1 MRRPILSVL
10 LLAATALLSPPA
22 AAADL
27 RSQLSGWLA
36 LNDVRPSTP
45 RLGLRWQP
53 SLSLGHSLGNGW
65 KLDGEISLAASAAL
79 AAPGW
84 GAVDAEGAV
93 DPYRFWLRLAGERF
107 EARLG
112 LQKINFGS
120 ATLFRPLMWFDRL
133 DPRDPLQLSDGV
145 WGLLLRGYFRG
156 NATAWLWGLYGNDGT
171 KGWET
176 EPTAART
183 PELGG
188 RLQVPLPA
196 GEAAVTA
203 HFRSVDAGAGQADE
217 SRFALDGKWDVG
229 VGLWAEASLAR
240 RQGRELPWQRALA
253 VGVDYTFTLGNG
265 LYMLAEQF
273 FAHDAPALAGRGSGG
288 LSLAALLARYPLGLL
303 DSLNAIVYLDWRAGQ
318 VYSFAAW
325 QRTTDHW
332 QFHVMA
338 FANPRQPRLAQKAGS
353 GASFA
358 GRGFQL
364 LAVWNL

>member
-1 MRRPILSVL
+1 MTRHLR
-10 LLAATALLSPPA
+10 LLALALAAVSLHLPA
-22 AAADL
+22 AYFEW

-65 KLDGEISLAASAAL
+65 KLDGEISLDASAAL

-93 DPYRFWLRLAGERF
+93 DPYRFWLRLSGERF

-112 LQKINFGS
+112 LQKIDFGS

-188 RLQVPLPA
+188 RLQLPLPA

-203 HFRSVDAGAGQADE
+203 HFRRVDAGAGQADE
-217 SRFALDGKWDVG
+217 SRLALDGKWDVG

-240 RQGRELPWQRALA
+240 RQGREIPWQRALA
-253 VGVDYTFTLGNG
+253 AGVDYTFAWGNG
-265 LYMLAEQF
+265 LYLLAEQF
-273 FAHDAPALAGRGSGG
+273 LVQAAPSLLGRGGTAASY
-288 LSLAALLARYPLGLL
+288 SALLARYPLGLL
-303 DSLNAIVYLDWRAGQ
+303 DSLSAIVYLDWRAGQ

-325 QRTTDHW
+325 QRTTDRW

-338 FANPRQPRLAQKAGS
+338 FANPRQPRLAQNAGS

-364 LAVWNL
+364 LVVWNL